1 MCFSHR
7 DTPLNELIEAT
18 LRGEGSWLMAR
29 CGMPDILAALDAFG
43 IFDLGALAS
52 TLDTSLPT
60 L

>member
-18 LRGEGSWLMAR
+18 LRGQGSRLMAR
-29 CGMPDILAALDAFG
+29 CDMSGILAALDAFG

-52 TLDTSLPT
+52 TLDTLLPA